1 MRVVTCC
8 VRCYDFCAV
17 YQAWRLLRLARV
29 VAPLDLETVEVA
41 LAPRPLSGATFVSQ
55 RITAKTGDAVMRFV
69 LCIMLAA
76 LPPSFAFAAKGI
88 MTLSEAQAAAATGDA
103 DAAAAIMMT
112 VDRQT
117 CLKGCADRG
126 HNKDQCTDACRP
138 GLCHPGASQPYCVAK

>member
-55 RITAKTGDAVMRFV
+55 RITAKKGDAVMRFV

-88 MTLSEAQAAAATGDA
+88 MTRRKRRQRPPQATP
-103 DAAAAIMMT
+103 M
-112 VDRQT
+112 
-117 CLKGCADRG
+117 L
-126 HNKDQCTDACRP
+126 P
-138 GLCHPGASQPYCVAK
+138 PPS

>member
-1 MRVVTCC
+1 MLRRADAGPQWVVPIAAGKTK
-8 VRCYDFCAV
+8 
-17 YQAWRLLRLARV
+17 
-29 VAPLDLETVEVA
+29 
-41 LAPRPLSGATFVSQ
+41 
-55 RITAKTGDAVMRFV
+55 RIAAKKGDATMRFV
-69 LCIMLAA
+69 LCIILVA

-88 MTLSEAQAAAATGDA
+88 MSLSEAQAAAATGDA

-138 GLCHPGASQPYCVAK
+138 GLCHPGAEQPYCRK

>member
-1 MRVVTCC
+1 MR
-8 VRCYDFCAV
+8 
-17 YQAWRLLRLARV
+17 L
-29 VAPLDLETVEVA
+29 
-41 LAPRPLSGATFVSQ
+41 
-55 RITAKTGDAVMRFV
+55 V

-112 VDRQT
+112 VNRQT

-138 GLCHPGASQPYCVAK
+138 GLCHPGAEQRYCIRN